1 MIVLLVRVKMKKLLI
16 ALMFIS
22 SSVSAELY
30 EWKVDKVLD
39 GDTIKFKVDFLPT
52 PLPSTLS
59 VRVLGVDTPEKKPR
73 NKCEQED
80 VLAQKASAFT
90 KERVAHAQK
99 IQVNLKGWD
108 KYGGR
113 VLGDVF
119 IDDANLAHELI
130 EKGLA
135 REYHGEAKSS
145 WCD

>member
-1 MIVLLVRVKMKKLLI
+1 MKKLLI
-16 ALMFIS
+16 ALMFVVTS
-22 SSVSAELY
+22 AHAELY
-30 EWKVDKVLD
+30 DWKVEKVLD
-39 GDTIKFKVDFLPT
+39 GDTIKFQVDFLPA
-52 PLPSTLS
+52 PLKPYLS

-73 NKCEQED
+73 NKCEKED
-80 VLAQKASAFT
+80 ELAQKASAFT

-99 IQVNLKGWD
+99 VSVNLKGWD

-130 EKGLA
+130 ERGLA